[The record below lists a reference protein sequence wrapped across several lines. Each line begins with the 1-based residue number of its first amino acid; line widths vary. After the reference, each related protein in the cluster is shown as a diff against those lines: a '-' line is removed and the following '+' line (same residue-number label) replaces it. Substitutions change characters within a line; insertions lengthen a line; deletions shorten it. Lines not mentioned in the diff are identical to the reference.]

1 MPLPRSAGIPAS
13 KRIVTTLS
21 AALAV
26 GALIVVGIA
35 NTSSIRAQS
44 QSSSPSATPSRSF
57 EVASIKLNRSGDPGR
72 GFISFQNPGRLNATD
87 VTVKLLIRF
96 AYNIRD
102 FQLSGGPNWI
112 NSEGYDID
120 AKVEDSV
127 VEQLQKLP
135 TEQRLDQNRRMVQSL
150 LADRFKLSVTRS
162 TKNLPMYAL
171 VVAKGGPKLE
181 DVTPPGVQGGAAPPA
196 SAPIGGSVVSPPPPG
211 KGTMLSVS
219 GGEAILT
226 AKSMS
231 IANLLGILS
240 QQLGRQ
246 IRDETGL
253 KGIYDFTLQYRPD
266 SRIPGLQ
273 GPADAPMPDSSG
285 TSIFTALQEQL
296 GLRLE
301 STRGPVDTIV
311 IDHIEE
317 PSEN

>member
-1 MPLPRSAGIPAS
+1 MLRCFSREFILAKKLLSTSIGIAVVTGAIVLGLVNAPRVGAQADTTPLPR
-13 KRIVTTLS
+13 
-21 AALAV
+21 
-26 GALIVVGIA
+26 
-35 NTSSIRAQS
+35 
-44 QSSSPSATPSRSF
+44 F
-57 EVASIKLNRSGDPGR
+57 EVVSIKLNHSGDPGR
-72 GFISFQNPGRLNATD
+72 GSISFQSPGRLTATD

-96 AYNIRD
+96 AYNIKD

-162 TKNLPMYAL
+162 TKKLPVYAL

-181 DVTPPGVQGGAAPPA
+181 DVTPPAVQGSPVPPA
-196 SAPIGGSVVSPPPPG
+196 SAPIGGSVASPPPPG

-219 GGEAILT
+219 GGEAKLT

-246 IRDETGL
+246 ILDETGL
-253 KGIYDFTLQYRPD
+253 KGIYNFTLQYRPD
-266 SRIPGLQ
+266 SQIPGLQ
-273 GPADAPMPDSSG
+273 GPADAPLPDSSG

-301 STRGPVDTIV
+301 STKGPMDIIV